1 MNGETVVLSQDHN
14 RIMRAV
20 KRKSRLWHGA
30 FHLCGII
37 LLAAALLWPLV
48 SKQKLDL
55 VTEAFRLV
63 KAEIGQYRAREKLL
77 VMLRTKNL
85 TVSQAMDVCDTIM
98 AQKEIPVS
106 MALALFETES
116 NFNPD
121 AVSKE
126 GARGL
131 GQLHGATAK
140 AYAGDSKI
148 KVHDPITNV
157 RGSLQYLADLKNDYG
172 KWPEALRSYNGGPS
186 NRHNKSL
193 DGYVKTVLARAE
205 KYQKELE

>member
-63 KAEIGQYRAREKLL
+63 KAEIG
-77 VMLRTKNL
+77 
-85 TVSQAMDVCDTIM
+85 
-98 AQKEIPVS
+98 
-106 MALALFETES
+106 
-116 NFNPD
+116 
-121 AVSKE
+121 
-126 GARGL
+126 
-131 GQLHGATAK
+131 
-140 AYAGDSKI
+140 
-148 KVHDPITNV
+148 
-157 RGSLQYLADLKNDYG
+157 
-172 KWPEALRSYNGGPS
+172 LRSYNGGPS